1 MERNTIITLVFV
13 WFFAHQ
19 RISGTVVKMNVKPG
33 DNVTLFCDCVIP
45 LSYFIVWFRNC
56 SHENQPS
63 LLINAEHFFKGT
75 FPRFNFVHNSSS
87 NTFDLHIKN
96 ISVYDEGIYYCA
108 KAEKKISG
116 TLSSRLE
123 YQYGNRS
130 THLTVLVSGRSKMSS
145 TTVSPPP
152 VSDCFLCWTL
162 LVSVCGVCFLLCFI
176 CVYCL
181 CQKKT
186 TDAGTDHKEKIN
198 RPSRNSFAGDD
209 EEVSYASLDVK
220 TRRQKQLKKKQQ
232 QTSDFSFYAPVR
244 TDAARTSDELSDG

>member
-1 MERNTIITLVFV
+1 MEQNTIITLAFV

-19 RISGTVVKMNVKPG
+19 RISGTVVKMNVKPR
-33 DNVTLFCDCVIP
+33 DNVTLFCDSSIP

-75 FPRFNFVHNSSS
+75 FPRFNFEHNSSS
-87 NTFDLHIKN
+87 NSYDLHIKN
-96 ISVYDEGIYYCA
+96 ISVFDEGIYYCA
-108 KAEKKISG
+108 KAEKKIG
-116 TLSSRLE
+116 GIQSSRFE

-130 THLTVLVSGRSKMSS
+130 THLTVLVSGRSEMSS
-145 TTVSPPP
+145 STVSPPPP

-162 LVSVCGVCFLLCFI
+162 LVSVSVVCFLLCFI

-186 TDAGTDHKEKIN
+186 TDAVTDPKEKIN
-198 RPSRNSFAGDD
+198 MPSRNSFEGDD

-232 QTSDFSFYAPVR
+232 QTSDFSFYAPLR
-244 TDAARTSDELSDG
+244 TDTVQNF

>member
-1 MERNTIITLVFV
+1 MERNTIITLVCV
-13 WFFAHQ
+13 WFCAYQ
-19 RISGTVVKMNVKPG
+19 RIFGTEVKMKVKPG

-45 LSYFIVWFRNC
+45 LSFLIVWFRNC

-75 FPRFNFVHNSSS
+75 YPCFNFVHNSTS
-87 NTFDLHIKN
+87 NSYDLHIKN

-108 KAEKKISG
+108 KEEKKISG
-116 TLSSRLE
+116 TRSSRFE

-130 THLTVLVSGRSKMSS
+130 THLTVLVSGRSEMSS
-145 TTVSPPP
+145 STVSPPPP

-162 LVSVCGVCFLLCFI
+162 LVSVCGVCFFLCFI

-186 TDAGTDHKEKIN
+186 TDARTDHKEKIN
-198 RPSRNSFAGDD
+198 RASRNSFEGDD

-232 QTSDFSFYAPVR
+232 QTSDFSFYDPVR
-244 TDAARTSDELSDG
+244 TDTVQNF